1 MTGKMPSKT
10 RIILAFAV
18 SLVADA
24 LEFPING
31 VVATGLFAL
40 PAEVA
45 DFILDSVVMLIIS
58 FLLGFH
64 WVLLPSFL
72 VELVPGIDMFPT
84 WTGCVAWLVW
94 HRKQQAKM
102 AANPPLLDAPPP
114 LP

>member
-1 MTGKMPSKT
+1 MPSRT
-10 RIILAFAV
+10 RIVLAFAV

-31 VVATGLFAL
+31 VVATGLLAL

-45 DFILDSVVMLIIS
+45 DFILDCVMMVITS

-64 WVLLPSFL
+64 WVLLPSFVL
-72 VELVPGIDMFPT
+72 ELVPGIDMFPT
-84 WTGCVAWLVW
+84 WTVCVAWLVW

-102 AANPPLLDAPPP
+102 AANPPLPDAPPR